1 MASAQGENWTALPQ
15 WFKQAGFQS
24 LGGGKIY
31 HPNNP
36 PNNDQ
41 PCADPCSCCLHM
53 IPAPAVYIDLR
64 IRAPAVY
71 IRIIRYS
78 WDTVYLRNGDDK
90 GCRKNE
96 TIYR

>member
-1 MASAQGENWTALPQ
+1 
-15 WFKQAGFQS
+15 
-24 LGGGKIY
+24 
-31 HPNNP
+31 
-36 PNNDQ
+36 
-41 PCADPCSCCLHM
+41 M